1 MVYNECKEIIY
12 SKVTKYLKKKNRVVD
27 LYYDSDVLEK

>member
-1 MVYNECKEIIY
+1 MQRNHIFQSDKI
-12 SKVTKYLKKKNRVVD
+12 LKKNRVVD

>member
-1 MVYNECKEIIY
+1 MQRNHIFQSDKI
-12 SKVTKYLKKKNRVVD
+12 LKKKNRVVD